1 MRRAGNWVVGIVG
14 FALASVV
21 AAQGTRPACDDPNS
35 AKGDTIAELQNV
47 QGNVLVSDAA
57 GMTSGTE
64 KQRLKNMVRVTTTSR
79 AGVVVSFDCGCEV
92 KLKEN
97 ERLDVE
103 APRAC
108 AALLAAVQPVPVG
121 TPIGAIAPV
130 AGGISTTTGALIAT
144 TVGVGAYLLYRNN
157 RNVSPN

>member
-1 MRRAGNWVVGIVG
+1 MRRVGNWAVGIVG
-14 FALASVV
+14 LVLASAV
-21 AAQGTRPACDDPNS
+21 AAQAARTACDDPNA
-35 AKGDTIAELQNV
+35 AKAATIAELRDV
-47 QGNVLVSDAA
+47 QGNVLVSDAV

-79 AGVVVSFDCGCEV
+79 AGAVVLFDCGCEV

-108 AALLAAVQPVPVG
+108 AALLASVQPVPIG
-121 TPIGAIAPV
+121 TPIGAVTPV
-130 AGGISTTTGALIAT
+130 AGGISTSTGALIAT